1 MREKK
6 KNVILI
12 TVDALRADHLSALG
26 YAEKTTPNLDKIAKE
41 GVLFTR
47 AFSYGSST
55 HTAILPM
62 LMSSPFIPY
71 YLHGLDGIETVS
83 MSEGLE
89 RYREIVTK
97 LIKLKVTIAGA
108 LREHGYETAAFHSNP
123 YLTRYYGYGE
133 GFSHFDDS
141 FGKYG
146 NGKKMM
152 ERVKVALSMSRRLEN
167 LAKRLYFLIYRNEI
181 PYERAEVI
189 NEKAISWLKA
199 KNPKKFFM
207 WLHYMDTHIPYKP
220 PKDFRPPIN
229 SLKMSELNRKILNKE
244 DIFENELS
252 QLIGLYDGS
261 IRYVDY
267 AIKHLIEE
275 LKEMK
280 MLEGTIV
287 FITAD
292 HGEEFKEHGDFIHRT
307 TKLYDELIHIPLII
321 YNSEHRA
328 TVDAP
333 VSPLDIAPTI
343 MDMLNLP
350 TVKTFQG
357 KSLIPIIEDK
367 RDKNFA
373 VMSQGWDVNGLIVAY
388 MTRKWKYILNEAK
401 NSRELYD
408 IEEDPEERENLYE
421 MERAIAEDLELKIL
435 EHISHQKKVV
445 ATDMEKERIM
455 RKIKTSFLH

>member
-1 MREKK
+1 MREIE

-12 TVDALRADHLSALG
+12 TVDALRADHLSGLG
-26 YAEKTTPNLDKIAKE
+26 YAEETTPNLDKIAKE
-41 GVLFTR
+41 GVQFTR

-55 HTAILPM
+55 HTSILPM

-71 YLHGLDGIETVS
+71 YLHEFDGIETVS

-89 RYREIVTK
+89 RYREIATK
-97 LIKLKVTIAGA
+97 LIKFKVTIAGA
-108 LREHGYETAAFHSNP
+108 LRKHGYKTAAFHSNP

-146 NGKKMM
+146 NRKKMM
-152 ERVKVALSMSRRLEN
+152 EHVKVALSTSGKLEN

-181 PYERAEVI
+181 PYERAETI
-189 NEKAISWLKA
+189 NAKAISWLKA
-199 KNPKKFFM
+199 KKPKKFFM

-220 PKDFRPPIN
+220 PKGFRPPMN

-244 DIFENELS
+244 DISKDELN

-267 AIKHLIEE
+267 AIKDLLDE

-280 MLEGTIV
+280 MLEDTIV

-307 TKLYDELIHIPLII
+307 TKLYDELIRVPLII
-321 YNSEHRA
+321 YNSGYHAIIDE
-328 TVDAP
+328 P
-333 VSPLDIAPTI
+333 VSLIDIAPTI

-350 TVKTFQG
+350 NVKTFQG

-367 RDKNFA
+367 GDRKFA

-388 MTRKWKYILNEAK
+388 RTNRWKYILNEAK

-408 IEEDPEERENLYE
+408 IEEDPKERESLYE
-421 MERAIAEDLELKIL
+421 VERAIAEDLELKIL
-435 EHISHQKKVV
+435 EHILHQKKVV